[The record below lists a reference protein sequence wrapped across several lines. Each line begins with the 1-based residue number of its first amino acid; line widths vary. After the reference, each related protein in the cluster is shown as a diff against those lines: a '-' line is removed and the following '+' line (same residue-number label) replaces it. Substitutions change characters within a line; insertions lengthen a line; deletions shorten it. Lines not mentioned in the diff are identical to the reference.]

1 MRGRLTSL
9 VTLQMS
15 KALVLPERMAGR
27 EGSSARIESDRLLAR
42 AMAAA

>member
-15 KALVLPERMAGR
+15 KALVLPDRVATR
-27 EGSSARIESDRLLAR
+27 EGAPTRLASDRLLPR
-42 AMAAA
+42 ATAAA